1 LFNATKGAVDWSPN
15 TMYFFASNY
24 VDGIAKALTGTVNL
38 GLTVTGQKDFDLK
51 NDTLFLSSFVG
62 TKSNVDA
69 REFSKVENQIKQTE
83 KRINA
88 LKDKPD
94 LLESYLEEHAED
106 YYLVQ
111 YYNQQVNG
119 TLRQLRT
126 NANQIRANREISIGE
141 RKEKLE
147 EIVKMQNLVK
157 RQLLNNF
164 ESISGI
170 KP

>member
-1 LFNATKGAVDWSPN
+1 
-15 TMYFFASNY
+15 
-24 VDGIAKALTGTVNL
+24 
-38 GLTVTGQKDFDLK
+38 
-51 NDTLFLSSFVG
+51 VG

-69 REFSKVENQIKQTE
+69 REFSKVENQIKQME
-83 KRINA
+83 KRVNA

-94 LLESYLEEHAED
+94 LLGPYLEENAGD

-119 TLRQLRT
+119 TLRQLRSA
-126 NANQIRANREISIGE
+126 ANQIRVNREITIPE

-147 EIVKMQNLVK
+147 EIVKMQNIVK

-164 ESISGI
+164 EAIAGI